1 MLIESTG
8 LIGTVDEVTGGKFTT
23 ACGYLPSGTGEA
35 LGSQRRQRSQH
46 HDECLRSRSD
56 AA

>member
-23 ACGYLPSGTGEA
+23 ACGYLPSGTGGQQ
-35 LGSQRRQRSQH
+35 GSQRRQRSQH
-46 HDECLRSRSD
+46 HDGCLRSR
-56 AA
+56 A